1 MSKTS
6 FIRADWLATT
16 NIYEVNIRQYSAG
29 GTFNAFAKELPRLKD
44 MGVEVLWFMPIHP
57 IGVIKRKGRLG
68 SYYSIRDYKATNPE
82 FGLADEFKNLV
93 TQAHHLGMKIIMDW
107 VANHASWD
115 NVWTIDH
122 PEYFERD
129 SAGNFKPPYDWTDV
143 IQIDHSSIAEQDAMI
158 DAMKYWVINFDIDG
172 FRADLAHLTPL
183 EFWKKARTEIEP
195 IKPGLFW
202 LAETEEV
209 SYHEVFDASFT
220 WEWMHCTEDYYKKQT
235 GLGSLYHV
243 LQKYE
248 SAFPTFAHRMYF
260 TSNHDENTWNGT
272 EYEKYGD
279 MARALAVF
287 SVTWN
292 GIPMIYSGQEMPNL
306 KRLAFF
312 EKDPIDWKGEY
323 VLHDFYKTLFRLRK
337 RNPALR
343 SADHESTTQIIA
355 TNNDRSIMAY
365 LRRNK
370 NDEVLVLLNLSAE
383 KVVFSIKD
391 QFVKGKFI
399 NVFTGVENYFTADTF
414 IEMQPWD
421 FLVYEKIINSK

>member
-1 MSKTS
+1 MSKEQFT
-6 FIRADWLATT
+6 RADWLATT
-16 NIYEVNIRQYSAG
+16 NIYEVNIRQYSDE

-57 IGVIKRKGRLG
+57 IGIINRKGKSG
-68 SYYSIRDYKATNPE
+68 SYYSIRDFKATNPE
-82 FGLADEFKNLV
+82 FGTPDEFKSLIA
-93 TQAHHLGMKIIMDW
+93 QAHQLGMRVIMDW

-115 NVWTIDH
+115 NVWTVDH

-129 SAGNFKPPYDWTDV
+129 SEGNFKPPYDWTDV
-143 IQIDHSSIAEQDAMI
+143 IQIDHSSVSEQGAMI
-158 DAMKYWVINFDIDG
+158 DAMKYWVTNFDIDG

-183 EFWKKARTEIEP
+183 EFWKKARTAIEA

-202 LAETEEV
+202 LAETEEAG
-209 SYHEVFDASFT
+209 YHEVFDASFT
-220 WEWMHCTEDYYKKQT
+220 WEWMHCAEDYYKRQT

-243 LQKYE
+243 LQKYDSTFPA
-248 SAFPTFAHRMYF
+248 SAYRMYF

-279 MARALAVF
+279 MAKALAVF
-287 SVTWN
+287 SVAWK

-312 EKDPIDWKGEY
+312 EKDPIDWDGRN
-323 VLHDFYKTLFRLRK
+323 VLHDFYKTLLKLRK

-343 SADHESTTQIIA
+343 SADAEVITQIIV
-355 TNNDRSIMAY
+355 TSDDKSIMAF
-365 LRRNK
+365 LRKYK
-370 NDEVLVLLNLSAE
+370 NDEVLVLLNLSGE
-383 KVVFSIKD
+383 KAGFSIKD
-391 QFVKGKFI
+391 QFLKGKFK
-399 NVFTGVENYFTADTF
+399 NVFTGAENYLAANTS

-421 FLVYEKIINSK
+421 FLVYEKILNPK

>member
-1 MSKTS
+1 MSKLS
-6 FIRADWLATT
+6 FTRADWLAST
-16 NIYEVNIRQYSAG
+16 NIYEVNIRQYSAE

-44 MGVEVLWFMPIHP
+44 MGVEALWFMPIHP
-57 IGVIKRKGRLG
+57 IGIINRKGKMG
-68 SYYSIRDYKATNPE
+68 SYYSIRDYKTTNPE
-82 FGLADEFKNLV
+82 FGTPDEFKSLI
-93 TQAHHLGMKIIMDW
+93 TQAHQLGMKVIMDW

-129 SAGNFKPPYDWTDV
+129 NAGNFKPPYDWTDV

-158 DAMKYWVINFDIDG
+158 DTMKFWVINFDIDG

-183 EFWKKARTEIEP
+183 EFWRKARTAIEP

-202 LAETEEV
+202 LAETEEI

-220 WEWMHCTEDYYKKQT
+220 WEWMHCTENYYKKQT
-235 GLGSLYHV
+235 GLGSLYHT

-248 SAFPTFAHRMYF
+248 NTFSASAHRMYF

-279 MARALAVF
+279 MAKALAVF
-287 SVTWN
+287 SITWS
-292 GIPMIYSGQEMPNL
+292 GIPMIYSGQEMPNF

-312 EKDPIDWKGEY
+312 EKDPIDWKGGY
-323 VLHDFYKTLFRLRK
+323 TLHDFYKTLLKLRK

-343 SADHESTTQIIA
+343 SACSEARTRIIE
-355 TNNDRSIMAY
+355 TSDEKSIMAY
-365 LRRNK
+365 LRKNK
-370 NDEVLVLLNLSAE
+370 NDEVLVFLNLSG
-383 KVVFSIKD
+383 KRTGFSIKD
-391 QFVKGKFI
+391 QFVKGNFV
-399 NVFTGVENYFTADTF
+399 NVFTGVENHLATDTF
-414 IEMQPWD
+414 IEIQPWN
-421 FLVYEKIINSK
+421 FLVYEKIVS

>member
-1 MSKTS
+1 MSKLS
-6 FIRADWLATT
+6 FTRADWLAST
-16 NIYEVNIRQYSAG
+16 NIYEVNIRQYSAE

-44 MGVEVLWFMPIHP
+44 MGVEALWFMPIHP
-57 IGVIKRKGRLG
+57 IGIINRKGKMG
-68 SYYSIRDYKATNPE
+68 SYYSIRDYKTTNPE
-82 FGLADEFKNLV
+82 FGTPNEFKSLI
-93 TQAHHLGMKIIMDW
+93 TQAHQLGMKVIMDW

-129 SAGNFKPPYDWTDV
+129 NAGNFKPPYDWTDV

-158 DAMKYWVINFDIDG
+158 DTMKFWVINFDIDG

-183 EFWKKARTEIEP
+183 EFWRKARTAIEP

-202 LAETEEV
+202 LAETEEI

-220 WEWMHCTEDYYKKQT
+220 WEWMHCTENYYKKQT
-235 GLGSLYHV
+235 GLGSLYHT

-248 SAFPTFAHRMYF
+248 NTFSASAHRMYF

-279 MARALAVF
+279 MAKALAVF
-287 SVTWN
+287 SITWS
-292 GIPMIYSGQEMPNL
+292 GIPMIYSGQEMPNF

-312 EKDPIDWKGEY
+312 EKDPIDWKGGY
-323 VLHDFYKTLFRLRK
+323 TLHDFYKTLLKLRK

-343 SADHESTTQIIA
+343 SACSEARTRIIE
-355 TNNDRSIMAY
+355 TSDEKSIMAY
-365 LRRNK
+365 LRKNK
-370 NDEVLVLLNLSAE
+370 NDEVLVFLNLSG
-383 KVVFSIKD
+383 KRTGFSIKD
-391 QFVKGKFI
+391 QFVKGNFV
-399 NVFTGVENYFTADTF
+399 NVFTGVENHLAADTF
-414 IEMQPWD
+414 IEIQPWN
-421 FLVYEKIINSK
+421 FLVYEKIVS